1 MPSDTRG
8 QVGGVASGIQQS
20 SHPQFHSLTSPS
32 PTSTPTSS
40 PHTQTPHLS
49 FPTWTKGGFHKAAR
63 DSFALFSLQSPETT
77 DDALFA
83 PLELVVG
90 MGGTRGPVGGS
101 DSDSGGM
108 QGKGGRAAGLSSS
121 ECPPPS
127 DRSLRV
133 RAFIDCGASH
143 GIVSQAFVTL
153 HNIRALPDS
162 SLGSC
167 LLGDGSAQVR
177 HVGRTELM
185 TVRCGDTAFT
195 YSFHILQQA
204 VHDVILGRDI
214 MHLCGMEVV
223 GIPAVF
229 PSDQDAD
236 GPRREAEHTLREPK
250 RRLTTDDPSPFAAL
264 SKYPEALA
272 MCEAAVAR
280 NVAARAASGGAATTL
295 PNSQLRV
302 RHAADTPPSYTP
314 PYPIKH
320 TDKAFVEGEI
330 EEWLMWYQIE
340 HVPHSSHSPYNTPL
354 LVAYTYASD
363 GSIKKRR
370 LIVWGL

>member
-1 MPSDTRG
+1 MKGRG
-8 QVGGVASGIQQS
+8 GHAVE
-20 SHPQFHSLTSPS
+20 P
-32 PTSTPTSS
+32 
-40 PHTQTPHLS
+40 
-49 FPTWTKGGFHKAAR
+49 
-63 DSFALFSLQSPETT
+63 
-77 DDALFA
+77 
-83 PLELVVG
+83 
-90 MGGTRGPVGGS
+90 
-101 DSDSGGM
+101 
-108 QGKGGRAAGLSSS
+108 SSS
-121 ECPPPS
+121 ECPAPT

-153 HNIRALPDS
+153 HRIRILPDS

-195 YSFHILQQA
+195 YSFHILAQA

-214 MHLCGMEVV
+214 MRMCGMQVV
-223 GIPAVF
+223 GIPAMF
-229 PSDQDAD
+229 PSDKDAD
-236 GPRREAEHTLREPK
+236 GPRREAEHLLREPK
-250 RRLTTDDPSPFAAL
+250 RRLTTDDPSPFASL

-272 MCEAAVAR
+272 MCEAAVER

-302 RHAADTPPSYTP
+302 RHEADTSPSYTP
-314 PYPIKH
+314 PYPMKH
-320 TDKAFVEGEI
+320 TDRAFVEEEI
-330 EEWLMWYQIE
+330 EEWSLWYQIE

-354 LVAYTYASD
+354 LVA
-363 GSIKKRR
+363 
-370 LIVWGL
+370 

>member
-1 MPSDTRG
+1 
-8 QVGGVASGIQQS
+8 
-20 SHPQFHSLTSPS
+20 
-32 PTSTPTSS
+32 
-40 PHTQTPHLS
+40 
-49 FPTWTKGGFHKAAR
+49 
-63 DSFALFSLQSPETT
+63 
-77 DDALFA
+77 
-83 PLELVVG
+83 
-90 MGGTRGPVGGS
+90 
-101 DSDSGGM
+101 
-108 QGKGGRAAGLSSS
+108 
-121 ECPPPS
+121 
-127 DRSLRV
+127 
-133 RAFIDCGASH
+133 
-143 GIVSQAFVTL
+143 
-153 HNIRALPDS
+153 
-162 SLGSC
+162 
-167 LLGDGSAQVR
+167 
-177 HVGRTELM
+177 M

-236 GPRREAEHTLREPK
+236 GPRREAEHHLREPK

-302 RHAADTPPSYTP
+302 RHAADTLPSYTP

-320 TDKAFVEGEI
+320 TDKSFVEGEI
-330 EEWLMWYQIE
+330 EEWLLWYQIE
-340 HVPHSSHSPYNTPL
+340 HVPHASHSPYNAPL

-370 LIVWGL
+370 LCGDFRGLNKKLIIEEFGLPLIKDLLTSLSSQSCFTEIDLAPSGLPAIRRTPGRSDQVTVSA